1 MAMSVEQAYQILSKF
16 HGYTGPRTKR
26 AISQFVNARDLPVAV
41 KNRGGLIGMQEGG
54 DTEKKEKPSGETVET
69 ENPGGEDLRKKV
81 EDAAKKETGQ
91 YDPIKEEVS
100 RDYGV
105 DKQEKPNAKE
115 QKEYTPEDFQEGQ
128 QQLVGGALTDP
139 SKVID
144 KAAVDYV
151 DPLAQGTN
159 IDSTKGQVSDDD
171 EPTIGDD
178 DITKGS
184 TTTAT
189 GPQRQKVDADGNP
202 MTDAEGNPIMED
214 APVEAETYTADK
226 SADKMKELTEGKIK
240 QKQKVDAEGNPMVD
254 AEGNPIMEDVI
265 DPETGEPV
273 REGGFEAEQID
284 KDAITKV
291 EGQKKERVKED
302 AEGNVVYQLDADG
315 NRVLD
320 EEGNPIPEMETY
332 TDIEGKKAAT
342 LSEEEI
348 EKLKATAATRTLQDG
363 SKVKQTPQLDED
375 GNPVL
380 DAEGNPVMV
389 DMLDAEGNP
398 VMEESE
404 LISGSAVDQAR
415 IKEEQAKAKAA
426 SMRAELK
433 DILGEF
439 DDGKTPT
446 WAAGAMRKAN
456 QALAAR
462 GLSASSMAGQAVIQA
477 MMESAI
483 PIAQIDASNK
493 QQMAVLKAEQRAKF
507 MQQEFDQNFETKVR
521 NAAKVSDIANM
532 NFTAEQQVILE
543 NSRFAQT
550 AALQNLTN
558 EQAVVMAEIAQIASL
573 ETQGLS
579 NMQQAQVENAKNLL
593 QVDISNLEAAQQTE
607 LLKSTQQSNAL
618 LTDVASENAAKQF
631 NAASQNQVNEFN
643 ASMIAQVNQFNATQ
657 QNSMAQ
663 FNAGQENSIA
673 QFNAS
678 MENQRDMFN
687 AQNSLVIAQS
697 NAKWRQDTSTMNT
710 AAENQANFEFAKMTN
725 GLSMQTIDQI
735 WQRERD
741 LMQFAVAQ
749 SESALDRA
757 TKLLLGDKNLEGI
770 RKQIEATEGAA
781 KSNFFAR
788 LLFGNSGI
796 FGDDGLFGLGVD

>member
-1 MAMSVEQAYQILSKF
+1 MAMTVEQAYQILSKF

-69 ENPGGEDLRKKV
+69 EQPKGDKKDDVGTNPPPPD
-81 EDAAKKETGQ
+81 
-91 YDPIKEEVS
+91 
-100 RDYGV
+100 
-105 DKQEKPNAKE
+105 
-115 QKEYTPEDFQEGQ
+115 YTPEDVQKGQ
-128 QQLVGGALTDP
+128 QQLIGGAFTDP
-139 SKVID
+139 STVVDKPTVKTID
-144 KAAVDYV
+144 PDTT
-151 DPLAQGTN
+151 GTE
-159 IDSTKGQVSDDD
+159 IADTKGQVSDEDT
-171 EPTIGDD
+171 PKIKDD
-178 DITKGS
+178 DIES
-184 TTTAT
+184 PTAKT
-189 GPQRQKVDADGNP
+189 ADTP
-202 MTDAEGNPIMED
+202 TD
-214 APVEAETYTADK
+214 VTAETYTADK

-284 KDAITKV
+284 KDTITKV
-291 EGQKKERVKED
+291 EGQKKERVKKD
-302 AEGNVVYQLDADG
+302 AEGNVVYQLDAEG
-315 NRVLD
+315 NRLLD
-320 EEGNPIPEMETY
+320 ADGNPIPQMETY
-332 TDIEGKKAAT
+332 TDIEDKKAAT

-363 SKVKQTPQLDED
+363 SKVKQTPQLDAD

-380 DAEGNPVMV
+380 DAEGNPIMV
-389 DMLDAEGNP
+389 DMLDAQGNP

-404 LISGSAVDQAR
+404 LISGSAVDQAK
-415 IKEEQAKAKAA
+415 IKEEMDKAEAA
-426 SMRAELK
+426 SMRDELK

-456 QALAAR
+456 QVLAAR

-477 MMESAI
+477 MMESAL
-483 PIAQIDASNK
+483 PIAQIDTSNK

-507 MQQEFDQNFETKVR
+507 LQQEFDQNFETKVR
-521 NAAKVSDIANM
+521 NAAKISEIANM

-607 LLKSTQQSNAL
+607 LLKSTQQANAL

-631 NAASQNQVNEFN
+631 NAASQNQINEFN
-643 ASMIAQVNQFNATQ
+643 KSIQTQVKQFNAAQ

-663 FNAGQENSIA
+663 FSAGQENSIA

-687 AQNSLVIAQS
+687 AQNSLVIAQA
-697 NAKWRQDTSTMNT
+697 NAKWRQDTSTINT

-725 GLSMQTIDQI
+725 GLSMQALDQI

-796 FGDDGLFGLGVD
+796 FGDKGLFGLGDD

>member
-1 MAMSVEQAYQILSKF
+1 MAMSVEQAYQIVSKF

-26 AISQFVNARDLPVAV
+26 AIIQFANARDLPIAV
-41 KNRGGLIGMQEGG
+41 VNRGGLIGMQEGG
-54 DTEKKEKPSGETVET
+54 DAEKKEKPSGESVDT
-69 ENPGGEDLRKKV
+69 EQPEGDNKDDVDTP
-81 EDAAKKETGQ
+81 
-91 YDPIKEEVS
+91 P
-100 RDYGV
+100 DYTAGDV
-105 DKQEKPNAKE
+105 K
-115 QKEYTPEDFQEGQ
+115 EGQ
-128 QQLVGGALTDP
+128 KQLIGGAFTDP
-139 SKVID
+139 SAVVDEATVDTID
-144 KAAVDYV
+144 PDTT
-151 DPLAQGTN
+151 GTK
-159 IDSTKGQVSDDD
+159 IAETKGQVSGDD
-171 EPTIGDD
+171 EPTIDDD

-291 EGQKKERVKED
+291 EGQKKERIKKD

-315 NRVLD
+315 NRLLD
-320 EEGNPIPEMETY
+320 ADGNPIPQMETY
-332 TDIEGKKAAT
+332 TDIGDKKAAT

-363 SKVKQTPQLDED
+363 SKVKQTPQLDGD

-389 DMLDAEGNP
+389 DMLDAEGNLI
-398 VMEESE
+398 MEESE
-404 LISGSAVDQAR
+404 LISGSAVEQAR
-415 IKEEQAKAKAA
+415 IKEEMDKATAA
-426 SMRAELK
+426 SMRDELK

-483 PIAQIDASNK
+483 PIAQIDAGNK
-493 QQMAVLKAEQRAKF
+493 QQMAMLKAEQRAKF
-507 MQQEFDQNFETKVR
+507 LQQDFDQAFQTKVQ
-521 NAAKVSDIANM
+521 NAAKVSEIANM

-550 AALQNLTN
+550 ASLQNLTN
-558 EQAVVMAEIAQIASL
+558 KQAVVMAEIAQIASL

-643 ASMIAQVNQFNATQ
+643 ASMIAQVNQFNTAQ
-657 QNSMAQ
+657 QNSMSQ
-663 FNAGQENSIA
+663 FNAGQENSIE

-697 NAKWRQDTSTMNT
+697 NAKWRQDTATLNT

-725 GLSMQTIDQI
+725 GLSMQAIDQI

-741 LMQFAVAQ
+741 LMQYAVGQ
-749 SESALDRA
+749 SESALDR
-757 TKLLLGDKNLEGI
+757 TLKLLLGDKNLEGI
-770 RKQIEATEGAA
+770 RAQIDATEGAA

-788 LLFGNSGI
+788 LLWGNQGI
-796 FGDDGLFGLGVD
+796 MGGKALFLNE

>member
-1 MAMSVEQAYQILSKF
+1 MAMSVEQAYQILTKF

-26 AISQFVNARDLPVAV
+26 AIIQFANARDLPIAV
-41 KNRGGLIGMQEGG
+41 TANNRGGLIGMQEGG
-54 DTEKKEKPSGETVET
+54 DTEKKEKPSGETVDT
-69 ENPGGEDLRKKV
+69 EKPGGNEEDDV
-81 EDAAKKETGQ
+81 GTN
-91 YDPIKEEVS
+91 PPPP
-100 RDYGV
+100 DYTAGDV
-105 DKQEKPNAKE
+105 K
-115 QKEYTPEDFQEGQ
+115 EGQ
-128 QQLVGGALTDP
+128 KQLVGGAFTDP
-139 SKVID
+139 SAVVD
-144 KAAVDYV
+144 KATVDTV
-151 DPLAQGTN
+151 DPDTTGTEVA
-159 IDSTKGQVSDDD
+159 DTKGQLSEED
-171 EPTIGDD
+171 EPTIGDTE
-178 DITKGS
+178 IKKGT
-184 TTTAT
+184 TTTA
-189 GPQRQKVDADGNP
+189 
-202 MTDAEGNPIMED
+202 D
-214 APVEAETYTADK
+214 APTDVTAQTYTADK

-284 KDAITKV
+284 KEAITKV
-291 EGQKKERVKED
+291 EGQKKERVKKD

-315 NRVLD
+315 NRLLD
-320 EEGNPIPEMETY
+320 ADGNPIPQMETY
-332 TDIEGKKAAT
+332 TDIGDKKAAT
-342 LSEEEI
+342 LSDEEI

-363 SKVKQTPQLDED
+363 SKVKQTPQLDAD

-380 DAEGNPVMV
+380 DAEGNPIMV
-389 DMLDAEGNP
+389 DMLDAQGNP

-415 IKEEQAKAKAA
+415 IKEEMDKAEAA
-426 SMRAELK
+426 SMRDELK

-456 QALAAR
+456 QVLAAR

-483 PIAQIDASNK
+483 PIAQIDAGNK
-493 QQMAVLKAEQRAKF
+493 QQMAMLKAEQRAKF
-507 MQQEFDQNFETKVR
+507 LQQDFDQAFQTKVQ
-521 NAAKVSDIANM
+521 NAAKISEIANM

-607 LLKSTQQSNAL
+607 LLKSTQQANAL

-631 NAASQNQVNEFN
+631 NAASQNQINEFN
-643 ASMIAQVNQFNATQ
+643 KSIQTQVKQFNATQ

-697 NAKWRQDTSTMNT
+697 NAKWRQDTATLNT

-725 GLSMQTIDQI
+725 GLSMKALDEI

-741 LMQFAVAQ
+741 LMQYAVGQ
-749 SESALDRA
+749 SESALDR
-757 TKLLLGDKNLEGI
+757 TLKLLLGDKNLEGI
-770 RKQIEATEGAA
+770 RAQIDATEGAA

-788 LLFGNSGI
+788 LLWGNA
-796 FGDDGLFGLGVD
+796 GLFGGKSLFFNE

>member
-1 MAMSVEQAYQILSKF
+1 MAMTVEQAYQILSKF

-69 ENPGGEDLRKKV
+69 EQPKGDKKDDVGTNPPPPD
-81 EDAAKKETGQ
+81 
-91 YDPIKEEVS
+91 
-100 RDYGV
+100 
-105 DKQEKPNAKE
+105 
-115 QKEYTPEDFQEGQ
+115 YTPEDVQKGQ
-128 QQLVGGALTDP
+128 QQLIGGAFTDP
-139 SKVID
+139 STVVDKPTVKTID
-144 KAAVDYV
+144 PDTT
-151 DPLAQGTN
+151 GTE
-159 IDSTKGQVSDDD
+159 IADTKGQVSDEDT
-171 EPTIGDD
+171 PKIKDD
-178 DITKGS
+178 DIES
-184 TTTAT
+184 PTAKT
-189 GPQRQKVDADGNP
+189 ADTP
-202 MTDAEGNPIMED
+202 TDVTAQ
-214 APVEAETYTADK
+214 TYTADK

-284 KDAITKV
+284 KDTITKV
-291 EGQKKERVKED
+291 EGQKKERVKKD
-302 AEGNVVYQLDADG
+302 AEGNVVYQLDAEG
-315 NRVLD
+315 NRLLD
-320 EEGNPIPEMETY
+320 ADGNPIPQMETY
-332 TDIEGKKAAT
+332 TDIEDKKAAT

-363 SKVKQTPQLDED
+363 SKVKQTPQLDAD

-380 DAEGNPVMV
+380 DAEGNPIMV
-389 DMLDAEGNP
+389 DMLDAQGNP

-404 LISGSAVDQAR
+404 LISGSAVDQAK
-415 IKEEQAKAKAA
+415 IKEEMDKAEAA
-426 SMRAELK
+426 SMRDELK

-456 QALAAR
+456 QVLAAR

-477 MMESAI
+477 MMESAL
-483 PIAQIDASNK
+483 PIAQIDTSNK

-507 MQQEFDQNFETKVR
+507 LQQEFDQNFETKVR
-521 NAAKVSDIANM
+521 NAAKISEIANM

-607 LLKSTQQSNAL
+607 LLKSTQQANAL

-631 NAASQNQVNEFN
+631 NAASQNQINEFN
-643 ASMIAQVNQFNATQ
+643 KSIQTQVKQFNAAQ

-663 FNAGQENSIA
+663 FSAGQENSIA

-687 AQNSLVIAQS
+687 AQNSLVIAQA
-697 NAKWRQDTSTMNT
+697 NAKWRQDTSTINT

-725 GLSMQTIDQI
+725 GLSMQALDQI

-796 FGDDGLFGLGVD
+796 FGDKGLFGLGDD

>member
-26 AISQFVNARDLPVAV
+26 AIIQFANARDLPIAV
-41 KNRGGLIGMQEGG
+41 TDNNRGGLIGMQEGG
-54 DTEKKEKPSGETVET
+54 DTEKKEKPSGETVDT
-69 ENPGGEDLRKKV
+69 EKPGGDEEDDV
-81 EDAAKKETGQ
+81 GTN
-91 YDPIKEEVS
+91 PPPP
-100 RDYGV
+100 DYTAGDV
-105 DKQEKPNAKE
+105 K
-115 QKEYTPEDFQEGQ
+115 EGQ
-128 QQLVGGALTDP
+128 KQLVGGAFTDP
-139 SKVID
+139 SAVVD
-144 KAAVDYV
+144 KATVDTV
-151 DPLAQGTN
+151 DPDTVGTE
-159 IDSTKGQVSDDD
+159 IADTKGQLSEED
-171 EPTIGDD
+171 EPTIGDTE
-178 DITKGS
+178 IKKGT
-184 TTTAT
+184 TTTA
-189 GPQRQKVDADGNP
+189 
-202 MTDAEGNPIMED
+202 D
-214 APVEAETYTADK
+214 APTDVTAQTYTADK
-226 SADKMKELTEGKIK
+226 SANKMKELTEGKIK

-291 EGQKKERVKED
+291 EGQKKERIKKD

-315 NRVLD
+315 NRLLD
-320 EEGNPIPEMETY
+320 TDGNPIPQMETY
-332 TDIEGKKAAT
+332 TDIGDKKAAT
-342 LSEEEI
+342 LSDEEI

-363 SKVKQTPQLDED
+363 SKVKQTPQLDAD

-398 VMEESE
+398 IMEESE

-415 IKEEQAKAKAA
+415 IKEEMDKATAA
-426 SMRAELK
+426 SMRDELK

-456 QALAAR
+456 QVLAAR

-483 PIAQIDASNK
+483 PIAQIDAGNK
-493 QQMAVLKAEQRAKF
+493 QQMAMLKAEQRAKF
-507 MQQEFDQNFETKVR
+507 LQQDFDQAFQTKVQ
-521 NAAKVSDIANM
+521 NAAKISEIANM

-607 LLKSTQQSNAL
+607 LLKSTQQANAL

-631 NAASQNQVNEFN
+631 NAASQNQINEFN
-643 ASMIAQVNQFNATQ
+643 KSIQTQVKQFNATQ
-657 QNSMAQ
+657 QNSMSQ

-678 MENQRDMFN
+678 MENQREMFN

-697 NAKWRQDTSTMNT
+697 NAKWRQDTATLNT

-725 GLSMQTIDQI
+725 GLSMKALDEI

-741 LMQFAVAQ
+741 LMQYAVGQ
-749 SESALDRA
+749 SESALDR
-757 TKLLLGDKNLEGI
+757 TLKLLLGDKNLEGI
-770 RKQIEATEGAA
+770 RAQIDATEGAA

-788 LLFGNSGI
+788 LLWGNA
-796 FGDDGLFGLGVD
+796 GLFGGKSLFFNE

>member
-1 MAMSVEQAYQILSKF
+1 MAMTVEQAYQILSKF
-16 HGYTGPRTKR
+16 HGYTGPRTTR
-26 AISQFVNARDLPVAV
+26 AISQFVDARDLPVAV

-69 ENPGGEDLRKKV
+69 EQPKGDKKDDVGTNPPPPD
-81 EDAAKKETGQ
+81 
-91 YDPIKEEVS
+91 
-100 RDYGV
+100 
-105 DKQEKPNAKE
+105 
-115 QKEYTPEDFQEGQ
+115 YTPEDVQKGQ
-128 QQLVGGALTDP
+128 QQLIGGAFTDP
-139 SKVID
+139 STVVDKPTVKTID
-144 KAAVDYV
+144 PDTT
-151 DPLAQGTN
+151 GTE
-159 IDSTKGQVSDDD
+159 IADTKGQVSDEDT
-171 EPTIGDD
+171 PKIKDD
-178 DITKGS
+178 DIES
-184 TTTAT
+184 PTAKT
-189 GPQRQKVDADGNP
+189 ADTP
-202 MTDAEGNPIMED
+202 TDVTAQ
-214 APVEAETYTADK
+214 TYTADK

-284 KDAITKV
+284 KDTITKV
-291 EGQKKERVKED
+291 EGQKKERVKKD
-302 AEGNVVYQLDADG
+302 AEGNVVYQLDAEG
-315 NRVLD
+315 NRLLD
-320 EEGNPIPEMETY
+320 ADGNPIPQMETY
-332 TDIEGKKAAT
+332 TDIEDKKAAT

-363 SKVKQTPQLDED
+363 SKVKQTPQLDAD

-380 DAEGNPVMV
+380 DAEGNPIMV
-389 DMLDAEGNP
+389 DMLDAQGNP

-404 LISGSAVDQAR
+404 LISGSAVDQAK
-415 IKEEQAKAKAA
+415 IKEEMDKAEAA
-426 SMRAELK
+426 SMRDELK

-456 QALAAR
+456 QVLAAR

-477 MMESAI
+477 MMESAL
-483 PIAQIDASNK
+483 PIAQIDTSNK

-507 MQQEFDQNFETKVR
+507 LQQEFDQNFETKVR
-521 NAAKVSDIANM
+521 NAAKISEIANM

-607 LLKSTQQSNAL
+607 LLKSTQQANAL

-631 NAASQNQVNEFN
+631 NAASQNQINEFN
-643 ASMIAQVNQFNATQ
+643 KSIQTQVKQFNAAQ

-663 FNAGQENSIA
+663 FSAGQENSIA

-687 AQNSLVIAQS
+687 AQQSLVIAQA
-697 NAKWRQDTSTMNT
+697 NAKWRQDTSTINT

-725 GLSMQTIDQI
+725 GLSMQALDQI

-796 FGDDGLFGLGVD
+796 FGDKGLFGLGDD

>member
-16 HGYTGPRTKR
+16 HGYSGPRTKR
-26 AISQFVNARDLPVAV
+26 GMSQFINARDLPVAV

-54 DTEKKEKPSGETVET
+54 DTEKKEKPSGETVDT
-69 ENPGGEDLRKKV
+69 EQPEEDNKDDV
-81 EDAAKKETGQ
+81 DT
-91 YDPIKEEVS
+91 PP
-100 RDYGV
+100 DYTAGDV
-105 DKQEKPNAKE
+105 K
-115 QKEYTPEDFQEGQ
+115 EGQ
-128 QQLVGGALTDP
+128 KQLVGGAFTDP
-139 SKVID
+139 SAVLD
-144 KAAVDYV
+144 KATVDTV
-151 DPLAQGTN
+151 DPDTTGAE
-159 IDSTKGQVSDDD
+159 IADTKGQVSGDD

-184 TTTAT
+184 TTTA
-189 GPQRQKVDADGNP
+189 
-202 MTDAEGNPIMED
+202 D
-214 APVEAETYTADK
+214 APTNVTAQTYTADK

-291 EGQKKERVKED
+291 EGQKKEKIKKD

-315 NRVLD
+315 NRLLD
-320 EEGNPIPEMETY
+320 ADGNPIPQIETY
-332 TDIEGKKAAT
+332 TDIGDKKAAT
-342 LSEEEI
+342 LSKEEI

-363 SKVKQTPQLDED
+363 SKVKQTPQLDGD

-415 IKEEQAKAKAA
+415 IKEEMDKAEAA
-426 SMRAELK
+426 SMRDELK

-477 MMESAI
+477 MMESAL
-483 PIAQIDASNK
+483 PIAQIDAGNK

-521 NAAKVSDIANM
+521 NAAKVSEIANM

-643 ASMIAQVNQFNATQ
+643 KSIQTQVKQFNATQ
-657 QNSMAQ
+657 QNSMSQ
-663 FNAGQENSIA
+663 FNAGQENSVA

-687 AQNSLVIAQS
+687 AQNSLVIAQA
-697 NAKWRQDTSTMNT
+697 NAKWRQDTATMNT
-710 AAENQANFEFAKMTN
+710 ATENQANFEFAKMTN
-725 GLSMQTIDQI
+725 GLSMQAIDQI

-741 LMQFAVAQ
+741 LMQYAVGQ
-749 SESALDRA
+749 SESALDR
-757 TKLLLGDKNLEGI
+757 TVKLLLGDKNLEGI
-770 RKQIEATEGAA
+770 RAQIDATEGAA

-788 LLFGNSGI
+788 LLWGNSGLFGGKSI
-796 FGDDGLFGLGVD
+796 FGSE

>member
-1 MAMSVEQAYQILSKF
+1 MAMSVEQAYQILTKF

-26 AISQFVNARDLPVAV
+26 AIIQFANARDLPIAV
-41 KNRGGLIGMQEGG
+41 TANNRGGLIGMQEGG
-54 DTEKKEKPSGETVET
+54 DTEKKEKPSGETVDT
-69 ENPGGEDLRKKV
+69 EKPGGDEEDDVDTNPL
-81 EDAAKKETGQ
+81 
-91 YDPIKEEVS
+91 PP
-100 RDYGV
+100 DYTAGDV
-105 DKQEKPNAKE
+105 K
-115 QKEYTPEDFQEGQ
+115 EGQ
-128 QQLVGGALTDP
+128 KQLVGGAFTDP
-139 SKVID
+139 SAVVD
-144 KAAVDYV
+144 KATVDTV
-151 DPLAQGTN
+151 DPDTVGTE
-159 IDSTKGQVSDDD
+159 IADTKGQLSEED
-171 EPTIGDD
+171 EPTIDD
-178 DITKGS
+178 TEIKKGT
-184 TTTAT
+184 TTTADT
-189 GPQRQKVDADGNP
+189 P
-202 MTDAEGNPIMED
+202 TDVTAQ
-214 APVEAETYTADK
+214 TYTADK

-254 AEGNPIMEDVI
+254 AEGNPIMEDII

-284 KDAITKV
+284 KEAITKV
-291 EGQKKERVKED
+291 EGQKKERVKKD

-315 NRVLD
+315 NRLLD
-320 EEGNPIPEMETY
+320 ADGNPIPQMETY
-332 TDIEGKKAAT
+332 TDIGDKKAAT
-342 LSEEEI
+342 LSDEEV

-363 SKVKQTPQLDED
+363 SKVKQTPQLDAD

-380 DAEGNPVMV
+380 DAEGNPIMV
-389 DMLDAEGNP
+389 DMLDAQGNP

-415 IKEEQAKAKAA
+415 IKEEMDKAKAA
-426 SMRAELK
+426 SMRDELK

-456 QALAAR
+456 QVLAAR

-483 PIAQIDASNK
+483 PIAQIDAGNK
-493 QQMAVLKAEQRAKF
+493 QQMAMLKAEQRAKF
-507 MQQEFDQNFETKVR
+507 LQQDFDQAFQTKVQ
-521 NAAKVSDIANM
+521 NAAKISEIANM

-607 LLKSTQQSNAL
+607 LLKSTQQANAL

-631 NAASQNQVNEFN
+631 NAASQNQINEFN
-643 ASMIAQVNQFNATQ
+643 KSIQTQVKQFNATQ
-657 QNSMAQ
+657 QNSMSQ

-697 NAKWRQDTSTMNT
+697 NAKWRQDTATLNT

-725 GLSMQTIDQI
+725 GLSMKALDEI

-741 LMQFAVAQ
+741 LMQYAVGQ
-749 SESALDRA
+749 SESALDR
-757 TKLLLGDKNLEGI
+757 TLKLLLGDKNLEGI
-770 RKQIEATEGAA
+770 RAQIDATESAA

-788 LLFGNSGI
+788 LLWGNA
-796 FGDDGLFGLGVD
+796 GLFGGKSLFFNEE

>member
-1 MAMSVEQAYQILSKF
+1 MAMTVEQAYQILSKF

-54 DTEKKEKPSGETVET
+54 DTEKKEKPSGETVDT
-69 ENPGGEDLRKKV
+69 EKPGGDEEDDVDTNPL
-81 EDAAKKETGQ
+81 
-91 YDPIKEEVS
+91 PP
-100 RDYGV
+100 DYTAGDV
-105 DKQEKPNAKE
+105 K
-115 QKEYTPEDFQEGQ
+115 EGQ
-128 QQLVGGALTDP
+128 KQLVGGAFTDP
-139 SKVID
+139 SAVVD
-144 KAAVDYV
+144 KATVDTV
-151 DPLAQGTN
+151 DPDTVGTE
-159 IDSTKGQVSDDD
+159 IADTKGQLSEED
-171 EPTIGDD
+171 EPTIDD
-178 DITKGS
+178 TEIKKGT
-184 TTTAT
+184 TTTADT
-189 GPQRQKVDADGNP
+189 P
-202 MTDAEGNPIMED
+202 TDVTAQ
-214 APVEAETYTADK
+214 TYTADK

-254 AEGNPIMEDVI
+254 AEGNPIMEDII

-284 KDAITKV
+284 KEAITKV
-291 EGQKKERVKED
+291 EGQKKERVKKD

-315 NRVLD
+315 NRLLD
-320 EEGNPIPEMETY
+320 ADGNPIPQMETY
-332 TDIEGKKAAT
+332 TDIGDKKAAT
-342 LSEEEI
+342 LSDEEV

-363 SKVKQTPQLDED
+363 SKVKQTPQLDAD

-380 DAEGNPVMV
+380 DAEGNPIMV
-389 DMLDAEGNP
+389 DMLDAQGNP

-415 IKEEQAKAKAA
+415 IKEEMDKAKAA
-426 SMRAELK
+426 SMRDELK

-456 QALAAR
+456 QVLAAR

-483 PIAQIDASNK
+483 PIAQIDAGNK
-493 QQMAVLKAEQRAKF
+493 QQMAMLKAEQRAKF
-507 MQQEFDQNFETKVR
+507 LQQDFDQAFQTKVQ
-521 NAAKVSDIANM
+521 NAAKISEIANM

-607 LLKSTQQSNAL
+607 LLKSTQQANAL

-631 NAASQNQVNEFN
+631 NAASQNQINEFN
-643 ASMIAQVNQFNATQ
+643 KSIQTQVKQFNATQ
-657 QNSMAQ
+657 QNSMSQ

-697 NAKWRQDTSTMNT
+697 NAKWRQDTATLNT

-725 GLSMQTIDQI
+725 GLSMKALDEI

-741 LMQFAVAQ
+741 LMQYAVGQ
-749 SESALDRA
+749 SESALDR
-757 TKLLLGDKNLEGI
+757 TLKLLLGDKNLEGI
-770 RKQIEATEGAA
+770 RAQIDATESAA

-788 LLFGNSGI
+788 LLWGNA
-796 FGDDGLFGLGVD
+796 GLFGGKSLFFNEE